1 MVVDLDKTVAE
12 GGSRAAPEPA
22 GTLPRLLPQIGR
34 YTILGTLG
42 RGGMGLV
49 YKGYDAELDRRV
61 AIKMFH
67 RAGGEEAD
75 SRSRETHARAIREAQ
90 ALAKLSHPNI
100 VAVHEVGSYEGQVY
114 IVMEYVL
121 GETLREWLA
130 GRPPLKRVLEVFV
143 QIGQALAAAHRAGIV
158 HRDLKPENVVVCSDG
173 HAQVLDFGLARAVE
187 ANEGVELDA
196 TGPSAG
202 GYTNAHVNAH
212 STGRHDGL
220 YSITLTSPG
229 DLIGTPAYM
238 APEQLLRERACE
250 RSDQYSFCVCL
261 YEALYGVRPFVAT
274 TVDGLRLAVL
284 AGQIR
289 TVERPNYA
297 APSYVRAAILRG
309 LSFAREERFVDMDA
323 LVAVLVDGKR
333 RRRQRG
339 LLLAGAVTAALA
351 GLTAGAS
358 WVVGARAEA
367 ACAAA
372 AGRVAALWSDT
383 TQAEVRGRMLATG
396 LGFAAASFDRL
407 DREIDRFVAEW
418 GAASEQLCARHEAE
432 AGWDGATT
440 ARARECL
447 EEAEWA
453 LAGLVSVLAAAG
465 PTVVTR
471 ANHATGGLPQIDRC
485 VRVELLRERTPRA
498 GHAGER
504 ARGAV
509 LLAGLSRARTLLAT
523 GLYGEV
529 LALTEPLLQAARAGG
544 EDRVV
549 AEILLVQG
557 LALYPRGELTL
568 AEATLHEA
576 VIAAAGAGEQ
586 GFMVDALAAVAH
598 VSGALAGRPEE
609 GLRWGELALA
619 LAQQLGAGGQLR
631 RAHALRSL
639 ASVQRARGEAAL
651 AGQRLREALAV
662 MEAELGPAHPE
673 VVDVRAELAQ
683 LGAG

>member
-1 MVVDLDKTVAE
+1 MVVDLGKTVAAV
-12 GGSRAAPEPA
+12 GSRTSPEP
-22 GTLPRLLPQIGR
+22 GGELPRLLPQIGR

-49 YKGYDAELDRRV
+49 YKAYDAELDRRV

-67 RAGGEEAD
+67 RDRGGEAD
-75 SRSRETHARAIREAQ
+75 SRGREIHARAMREAQ

-130 GRPPLKRVLEVFV
+130 ARPPLKRVLEVFV

-158 HRDLKPENVVVCSDG
+158 HRDLKPENVVVRSDG
-173 HAQVLDFGLARAVE
+173 HAQVLDFGLARTTEVVD
-187 ANEGVELDA
+187 VELDA
-196 TGPSAG
+196 TGPTHGS
-202 GYTNAHVNAH
+202 
-212 STGRHDGL
+212 GRHDSL
-220 YSITLTSPG
+220 QSITLTSPG

-261 YEALYGVRPFVAT
+261 HEALYGVRPFVAT

-284 AGQIR
+284 AGEIR
-289 TVERPNYA
+289 AVEVPNYA
-297 APSYVRAAILRG
+297 APSYLRAAILRG
-309 LSFAREERFVDMDA
+309 LAFSREERFVDMDA

-339 LLLAGAVTAALA
+339 LLFGGLVTSALVGLSAGALWISQARTQAGCAAQ
-351 GLTAGAS
+351 S
-358 WVVGARAEA
+358 VRAEA
-367 ACAAA
+367 
-372 AGRVAALWSDT
+372 VWS
-383 TQAEVRGRMLATG
+383 AEVQEEVRTRMLATG
-396 LGFAAASFDRL
+396 LDFAAAGFDRL
-407 DREIDRFVAEW
+407 QAEVDRFVVEW
-418 GAASEQLCARHEAE
+418 GAASELVCARHDIEE
-432 AGWDGATT
+432 RWDDETT

-447 EEAEWA
+447 QEAEWA

-471 ANHATGGLPQIDRC
+471 AAHATGGLPRIDRC
-485 VRVELLRERTPRA
+485 VRIELLRERTPRA
-498 GHAGER
+498 GHASER
-504 ARGAV
+504 ARSAV
-509 LLAGLSRARTLLAT
+509 LLAGLSRARSLLAT
-523 GLYGEV
+523 GQYGDV
-529 LALTEPLLQAARAGG
+529 LALTEPLLQSARSGG
-544 EDRVV
+544 EGRLV

-557 LALYPRGELTL
+557 LALYPRGELML
-568 AEATLHEA
+568 AEAALHGA
-576 VIAAAGAGEQ
+576 ATAAAAAGDE
-586 GFMVDALAAVAH
+586 GFLVDALAALAH

-619 LAQQLGAGGQLR
+619 LAEQLGAGGSLR

-639 ASVQRARGEAAL
+639 ASVLTVLGEPTL
-651 AGQRLREALAV
+651 AEQRLREAQRL
-662 MEAELGPAHPE
+662 MEAELGASHPE
-673 VVDVRAELAQ
+673 VVEVGAALAE
-683 LGAG
+683 AGP